1 MRLKL
6 LFNCKEDIIL
16 TVDYN
21 YHIQSFIYKNIS
33 NDMADFLHQ
42 KGYCYNERNFKLFTY
57 SKLFGKCTFDKDNK
71 TFCFKPPVTLY
82 ISSPV
87 DNFIVSFANHILT
100 NNDIYISKNRLEVE
114 SIEMERDKPEK
125 EIYVKTLSPIVVY
138 STLFDAAGGKYTC
151 YFMPGEAKFKSLIQ
165 ENLRKKTIAF
175 GLDPQD
181 GILNIE
187 PIGRIEQKIITYKGF
202 IIKGSEGKFKLK
214 ANENLINMALNS
226 GLGSKNSQGFG
237 CIIRI

>member
-6 LFNCKEDIIL
+6 LLNSEENL
-16 TVDYN
+16 MLSVDYN
-21 YHIQSFIYKNIS
+21 YYIQSFIYRNIS
-33 NDMADFLHQ
+33 NDLADFLHQ
-42 KGYCYNERNFKLFTY
+42 KGYCYNGRNFKLFTY
-57 SKLFGKCTFDKDNK
+57 SKLFGHCTFDKDNK
-71 TFCFKPPVTLY
+71 TFCFKPPVKLY

-87 DNFIVSFANHILT
+87 DNFIVSFSNHILT
-100 NNDIYISKNRLEVE
+100 NDNLYIGNNRVKIE
-114 SIEMERDKPEK
+114 SIELERDKPDK

-138 STLFDAAGGKYTC
+138 STLYEATGKKYTC
-151 YFMPGEAKFKSLIQ
+151 YFIPGETKFNSLVQ

-181 GILNIE
+181 GIINIE
-187 PIGRIEQKIITYKGF
+187 PIGKIEQKIITYKGY

-214 ANENLINMALNS
+214 SNENLINMALNS